1 MGSIIP
7 VVEKKDFL
15 KSFLQQYELK
25 RRECAWLLNYL
36 MSDDQLMERVH
47 FVEKAAHT
55 PKALIISTK
64 GVDSIPFSFHKQ
76 KHITTD
82 AEKAFHDIR
91 LNQTE
96 DVYIELHFKGAKQF
110 PPYLT
115 VLEDNPFVPENL
127 ELVVAFQYEADQL
140 LKGSIQTFNR
150 NRLLK
155 EIDQALDQGDKRQ
168 FELLVK
174 ELQYLDQQG

>member
-1 MGSIIP
+1 MDSIVS
-7 VVEKKDFL
+7 VVEKKEFL
-15 KSFLQQYELK
+15 RGFLQQFELK

-36 MSDDQLMERVH
+36 MSDDQIMERVH

-64 GVDSIPFSFHKQ
+64 GVDTIPFSFHKQ

-96 DVYIELHFKGAKQF
+96 DIYIELHFSGAKQY
-110 PPYLT
+110 PPFLS
-115 VLEDNPFVPENL
+115 VLEDNPYVPENL
-127 ELVVAFQYEADQL
+127 ELAEAFQHEAEKLLERSIRSFKRKQL
-140 LKGSIQTFNR
+140 LQA
-150 NRLLK
+150 
-155 EIDQALDQGDKRQ
+155 IDEALDKGDESGFHRLVQ
-168 FELLVK
+168 EL
-174 ELQYLDQQG
+174 EQYQK

>member
-1 MGSIIP
+1 MDSIVS
-7 VVEKKDFL
+7 VVEKKEFL
-15 KSFLQQYELK
+15 RGFLQQFELK

-36 MSDDQLMERVH
+36 MSDDQIMERVH

-64 GVDSIPFSFHKQ
+64 GVDTIPFSFHKQ

-96 DVYIELHFKGAKQF
+96 DIYIELHFSGAKQY
-110 PPYLT
+110 PPFLS
-115 VLEDNPFVPENL
+115 VLEDNPYVPENL
-127 ELVVAFQYEADQL
+127 ELAEAFQHEAEKLLERSIRSFKRKQL
-140 LKGSIQTFNR
+140 LQA
-150 NRLLK
+150 
-155 EIDQALDQGDKRQ
+155 IDEALDKGDETEFRHLVQ
-168 FELLVK
+168 EL
-174 ELQYLDQQG
+174 EQYQK

>member
-1 MGSIIP
+1 MDSIVS
-7 VVEKKDFL
+7 VVEKKEFL
-15 KSFLQQYELK
+15 RGFLQQFELK

-36 MSDDQLMERVH
+36 MSDDQIMERVH

-64 GVDSIPFSFHKQ
+64 GVDTIPFSFHKQ

-96 DVYIELHFKGAKQF
+96 DIYIELHFSGAKQY
-110 PPYLT
+110 PPFLS
-115 VLEDNPFVPENL
+115 VLEDNPYVPENL
-127 ELVVAFQYEADQL
+127 ELAEAFQHEAEKLLERSIWSFKRKQL
-140 LKGSIQTFNR
+140 LQA
-150 NRLLK
+150 
-155 EIDQALDQGDKRQ
+155 IDEALDKGDETEFRHLVQ
-168 FELLVK
+168 EL
-174 ELQYLDQQG
+174 EQYQK

>member
-1 MGSIIP
+1 MDSIVS
-7 VVEKKDFL
+7 VVEKKEFL
-15 KSFLQQYELK
+15 RGFLQQFELK

-36 MSDDQLMERVH
+36 MSDDQIMERVH

-64 GVDSIPFSFHKQ
+64 GVDTIPFSFHKQ

-96 DVYIELHFKGAKQF
+96 DIYIELHFSGAKQY
-110 PPYLT
+110 PPFLS
-115 VLEDNPFVPENL
+115 VLEDNPYVPENL
-127 ELVVAFQYEADQL
+127 ELAEAFQHEAEKLLERSIRSFKRKQL
-140 LKGSIQTFNR
+140 LQA
-150 NRLLK
+150 
-155 EIDQALDQGDKRQ
+155 IDEALDKGDESGFHRLVQ
-168 FELLVK
+168 ELK
-174 ELQYLDQQG
+174 HYQK